1 MKAVIKYKPKVEV
14 KDATNKPY
22 IQQLDNIFYNAD
34 ILKIVAYTNLF
45 HITYNFLSINIY
57 FSRRKLASKHR
68 T

>member
-22 IQQLDNIFYNAD
+22 LQQLDNIFYNVD
-34 ILKIVAYTNLF
+34 ISKIVAYTDLF
-45 HITYNFLSINIY
+45 HITYYFLSINVY
-57 FSRRKLASKHR
+57 CSRRKLASKHR